1 MKYDRNLYFST
12 SGPVTINAF
21 QPVTS
26 PLGTIVYAG
35 TKWNSQAT
43 YAHAAPPDYLRPT
56 PHYLLVYTLEG
67 EADYFDDTGIKTVMG
82 VGSLMWAAPGVNQS
96 YGPRSAEPWSEFFM
110 WFGGPLF
117 DLWQASGYPGPQSRH
132 LQLEPRDYWLSQFQE
147 LVAPVGASSAGAHL
161 LRLGRLQQI
170 LATAL
175 QLQEQ
180 RCQSTE
186 SCVWRETAIKHL
198 TSGTLNSPALEE
210 VAGRL
215 NVSYSLFRKK
225 FLNLTG
231 RTPGQYRAEW
241 IMQQAGRRLVETS
254 DSVGQIAEELGFYD
268 QFHFS
273 RRFKQVMGLAPADFR
288 RQTVR
293 PPAEGK

>member
-1 MKYDRNLYFST
+1 MEYDRNLYFST
-12 SGPVTINAF
+12 AGPVTINAF

-26 PLGTIVYAG
+26 PLGGIVYAG
-35 TKWNSQAT
+35 TKWNSLAT
-43 YAHAAPPDYLRPT
+43 YAHAEPPDYLRPT

-67 EADYFDDTGIKTVMG
+67 EADYFDDTGVKTVMRT
-82 VGSLMWAAPGVNQS
+82 GSLMWAAPGVNQS
-96 YGPRSAEPWSEFFM
+96 YGPRSAAPWSEFFLGC
-110 WFGGPLF
+110 GGPLF
-117 DLWQASGYPGPQSRH
+117 DLWQASGDPGPQSRH
-132 LQLEPRDYWLSQFQE
+132 LQLEPRDYWLGQFQG
-147 LVAPVGASSAGAHL
+147 LVAPVETASPGAHL

-175 QLQEQ
+175 QRQEQ
-180 RCQSTE
+180 RSQSTE
-186 SCVWRETAIKHL
+186 SCAWRETAIKHL
-198 TSGTLNSPALEE
+198 TAGTLNSPSLEE

-215 NVSYSLFRKK
+215 NSSYSLFRKK
-225 FLNLTG
+225 FLALTG

-241 IMQQAGRRLVETS
+241 IMQQAGRRLVETT
-254 DSVGQIAEELGFYD
+254 DSVGQIAAELGFYD

-293 PPAEGK
+293 PPVEGK